1 MSAQQQHQYAN
12 SYCGVELNTTG
23 KLLFAELNSGL
34 VYYCLQQLS
43 TGWICKDKK

>member
-23 KLLFAELNSGL
+23 KLLYAVSGL

-43 TGWICKDKK
+43 TGWICKYKK